1 MSNSIYTIF
10 LVMIPVLIYIFSIWV
25 LMPNKM
31 IRLKPAFNYLFFG
44 VISITILHFFWFLFP
59 EFFDHGKA
67 NIFKNG
73 MIDFYFYKS
82 FIQVA
87 FPEELAKMIAFIW
100 ITKTRFGLNKN
111 VDNPMEIFFYYGM
124 VGLSFGMIEN
134 IQYANRYGTDILF
147 VRSFTAL
154 LLHLMV
160 GFLAGFYVA
169 QSQIKQHL
177 CDTSILAI
185 YTQKFPKI
193 RTFSLYLTGLLIA
206 SFIHGLYDF
215 NLFVQNKGTW
225 ALMFT
230 QLGIIVFIV
239 YVAAMNLIVKTEN
252 E

>member
-1 MSNSIYTIF
+1 MSNSLYTIF
-10 LVMIPVLIYIFSIWV
+10 LVMIPILIYIFSIW
-25 LMPNKM
+25 LIMPHKT

-44 VISITILHFFWFLFP
+44 VISITILNFFWFLFP
-59 EFFDHGKA
+59 EFFSHSKA
-67 NIFKNG
+67 QIFKNG

-87 FPEELAKMIAFIW
+87 FPEELAKMLAFFW
-100 ITKTRFGLNKN
+100 ITKTLFVSDKN
-111 VDNPMEIFFYYGM
+111 TDNPLEIFFYYGM
-124 VGLSFGMIEN
+124 IGLSFGMIEN
-134 IQYANRYGTDILF
+134 LQYANRYGTDIIF

-160 GFLAGFYVA
+160 GFLAGFWVA
-169 QSQIKQHL
+169 KTKLKQSIQNK
-177 CDTSILAI
+177 SILAI

-193 RTFSLYLTGLLIA
+193 RTYSLYLTGLIIA
-206 SFIHGLYDF
+206 SFIHGVYDF

-225 ALMFT
+225 SLMFT

-239 YVAAMNLIVKTEN
+239 YVAALNLIVKTEN